1 MVEGDKWELTI
12 PSELAYGERGSPP
25 KIPGDS
31 TLIFQ
36 IEMLE
41 IKGDKVEA
49 MKCNPETGEDC
60 NEKEQGYVTKMK
72 KKTTQEVKK
81 ELDRLTELSN
91 TKMKPELIEWIKRR
105 VHILKQM
112 VEQPKKEEEL

>member
-1 MVEGDKWELTI
+1 
-12 PSELAYGERGSPP
+12 
-25 KIPGDS
+25 
-31 TLIFQ
+31 
-36 IEMLE
+36 
-41 IKGDKVEA
+41 

-72 KKTTQEVKK
+72 KKTTQEVKR
-81 ELDRLTELSN
+81 ELDRLTELLN